1 MPATPARSRRPFTL
15 SSLSDDRVRRSPHER
30 TPGESDH
37 RTSRPGS
44 RFDRIA
50 RVASA
55 TALVATMLGAGAG
68 SAFAFGTSVP
78 CTSRAEAP
86 VFAAWGDLFS
96 YFRVPNGGFESG
108 STDWALTGGA
118 AVVTGNERYRVGGAT
133 DARSLRIPAG
143 ATAESRTICVSRGE
157 DTIRL
162 FVNNARISGSILHVE
177 AIVRSSTGQI
187 GQTAFDVNGDAAP
200 AGWAPTMRL
209 GIPNLLGGTGTENL
223 TLRFTT
229 RGTAATWSIDD
240 VYVDPYKS
248 Y

>member
-1 MPATPARSRRPFTL
+1 ML
-15 SSLSDDRVRRSPHER
+15 
-30 TPGESDH
+30 G
-37 RTSRPGS
+37 
-44 RFDRIA
+44 
-50 RVASA
+50 A

-68 SAFAFGTSVP
+68 SAAAFGASIP
-78 CTSRAEAP
+78 CSSRAEAP
-86 VFAAWGDLFS
+86 VFAAWGDTYN
-96 YFRVPNGGFESG
+96 YFRVSNGGFESG
-108 STDWALTGGA
+108 TTDWALTGGTT
-118 AVVTGNERYRVGGAT
+118 VVSGNEPAHVGGST
-133 DARSLRIPAG
+133 DARGLRVPAG

-162 FVNNARISGSILHVE
+162 FVNNARVSGSILHVE

-187 GQTAFDVNGDAAP
+187 AQTAFDVNGDAAP
-200 AGWAPTMRL
+200 GGWAPTMRL
-209 GIPNLLGGTGTENL
+209 GIPNLLGGTGTEDL